1 MYAEPPEDEKTR
13 ALRARLEQ
21 LESQVHEIS
30 QYLAA
35 AEKTGQ
41 KDEEDPEVD
50 LVQQFDKLRV
60 RTKDDKA
67 VYYGPNSRFAIMT
80 EFSDIIKLHKRKE
93 ACELMK
99 SINSLMEDN
108 ANPIQIA
115 FPLSTLPSVD
125 DLQALLPNK
134 SLCDILLNRYY
145 ECSNSLFPVLGMN
158 MVNWEHYDD
167 LWSRTSPT
175 PVSLLAIAFFA
186 ISIAAR
192 SLNPDHEVLALI
204 SPDGQA
210 GALKMSRR
218 WKSYGQLALSQND
231 MLKTSSLR
239 NIQALLL
246 LCILEEVDAVR
257 WNLLGMLGNM
267 SRIVGL
273 HRDPD
278 VFREQLDEKSRKTRR

>member
-1 MYAEPPEDEKTR
+1 
-13 ALRARLEQ
+13 
-21 LESQVHEIS
+21 
-30 QYLAA
+30 
-35 AEKTGQ
+35 
-41 KDEEDPEVD
+41 
-50 LVQQFDKLRV
+50 
-60 RTKDDKA
+60 
-67 VYYGPNSRFAIMT
+67 MT
-80 EFSDIIKLHKRKE
+80 EFSDIIKMHKRKE
-93 ACELMK
+93 ACEIMTSMDL
-99 SINSLMEDN
+99 LLEDN
-108 ANPIQIA
+108 ANSIQLA
-115 FPLSTLPSVD
+115 FPFSTLPSMD

-158 MVNWEHYDD
+158 MGSWEQYDD
-167 LWSRTSPT
+167 LWSKTSPT

-192 SLNPDHEVLALI
+192 SLNPNHEILDLI
-204 SPDGQA
+204 SPDGQI

-231 MLKTSSLR
+231 MLRKSSLR

-273 HRDPD
+273 HRDPN
-278 VFREQLDEKSRKTRR
+278 VFREQLDEKGRKTRRYSYHD